1 MSSQRQKKA
10 NRANARASSSPKTSA
25 GKARSARNALRHGL
39 EVSVLSDAVWAP
51 EVEVLARRIAG
62 EGADPDLVAIARNIA
77 EAQIDLRRVRAHRRR
92 LVERAYESVDFKLSE
107 KLERQRQFSEDRRSM
122 RMAGVPD
129 KLIDNVLFLTHGESA
144 SSLAKPVD
152 PFAGMAREL
161 AALERYERRALSRRK
176 FAIRDFDAWRAV
188 AQDSRSPPPARVG
201 GGDEAVVHSEL
212 QQRRH
217 DVKLHAI

>member
-10 NRANARASSSPKTSA
+10 NRANARASSGPKTPA

-39 EVSVLSDAVWAP
+39 AASVLSDAVWAP
-51 EVEVLARRIAG
+51 EVEALARRIAG

-92 LVERAYESVDFKLSE
+92 LVERAYENVDFELSE
-107 KLERQRQFSEDRRSM
+107 KLERQREFSEERRSM
-122 RMAGVPD
+122 RMTGVPD
-129 KLIDNVLFLTHGESA
+129 KLIDSVLFLTYGESA

-176 FAIRDFDAWRAV
+176 FAIRDFDAWRAA
-188 AQDSRSPPPARVG
+188 AQDSRSPLPGRVG

-212 QQRRH
+212 
-217 DVKLHAI
+217 